1 MHVLVVGSGV
11 IGTVYG
17 AVLASSGATVDVLD
31 HGPRTAEV
39 AARGL
44 RAYDVACGS
53 SLEAAVRVYPTRT
66 PSHTTS
72 SSSPSPANVSLR
84 HVQR

>member
-1 MHVLVVGSGV
+1 VVGSGV

-39 AARGL
+39 ATRGL
-44 RAYDVACGS
+44 RAYDVPGGVSVESAVAIHR
-53 SLEAAVRVYPTRT
+53 AA
-66 PSHTTS
+66 
-72 SSSPSPANVSLR
+72 A
-84 HVQR
+84 